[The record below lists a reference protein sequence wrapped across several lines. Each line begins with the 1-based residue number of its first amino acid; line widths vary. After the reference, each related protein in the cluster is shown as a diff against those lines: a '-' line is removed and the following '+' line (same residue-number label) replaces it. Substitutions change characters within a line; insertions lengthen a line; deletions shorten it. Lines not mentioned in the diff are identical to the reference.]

1 LGLPSSFLAAVDAGQ
16 AKFREGDYLSADIEL
31 LVPPRQTVD
40 YFGKSQRLKN
50 WLAEAGVDQD
60 YKNGWK
66 VIAKEAV
73 GGDALKTTV
82 FQGILERRYHPR
94 VHVDCRYAQRSL
106 LLYK

>member
-1 LGLPSSFLAAVDAGQ
+1 LGLPSSFIAAVDAGQ

-50 WLAEAGVDQD
+50 WLTEADVDQD
-60 YKNGWK
+60 YQNGWK

-73 GGDALKTTV
+73 GGDDIKTTV
-82 FQGILERRYHPR
+82 SQGILERKYHPR
-94 VHVDCRYAQRSL
+94 VHVDCRYVQRFL
-106 LLYK
+106 LVYE